1 MDRASGSGVFARDP
15 DALLDLIELETTEAL
30 MKQEENKAVCEAC
43 RMYLDAHFKWQ
54 DELSQDDLL
63 SSTQMMNYCQNMLDK
78 WQMQALGRLV
88 EEAKKAGKI
97 PFRMED

>member
-1 MDRASGSGVFARDP
+1 
-15 DALLDLIELETTEAL
+15 
-30 MKQEENKAVCEAC
+30 
-43 RMYLDAHFKWQ
+43 MYLDAHFKWQ

-88 EEAKKAGKI
+88 EEAKKRVKSLSAWRIEGTLREFPNLNRSI
-97 PFRMED
+97 FGSVIRSTR